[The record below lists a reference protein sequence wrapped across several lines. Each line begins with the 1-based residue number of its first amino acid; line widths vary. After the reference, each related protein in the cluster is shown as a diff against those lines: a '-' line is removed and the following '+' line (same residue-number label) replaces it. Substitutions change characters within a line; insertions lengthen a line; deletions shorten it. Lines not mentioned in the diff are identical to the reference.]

1 MLVSS
6 LVILTPPP
14 NSKPYLTRT
23 WSVPTPDST
32 QLTHDIGGWK
42 IIIVGR
48 DSHILQEILVELSK
62 LLVESN
68 KVTKFGPGE
77 QFGRFCT
84 SVDAAIDSEGE
95 WVLGFEGIEDVV
107 KLKNF

>member
-1 MLVSS
+1 
-6 LVILTPPP
+6 
-14 NSKPYLTRT
+14 
-23 WSVPTPDST
+23 
-32 QLTHDIGGWK
+32 
-42 IIIVGR
+42 
-48 DSHILQEILVELSK
+48 VELSK